1 MSRYCGRNNHPAP
14 PCPNLLDTNIAIHAR
29 DGTDAVLDKLAE
41 HGGEVLLSAL
51 SLAELQRGIYRDSS
65 FTAVRQARLEVLLRG
80 LPVLPFDAAAAVVY
94 GRIIAQC
101 GWARG
106 RDYDRMIAAH
116 AISSGCVLVTNN
128 EADFRDIPGLTM
140 ANWVV

>member
-1 MSRYCGRNNHPAP
+1 MPY
-14 PCPNLLDTNIAIHAR
+14 LIDTNIAMHAR
-29 DGTDAVLDKLAE
+29 DGTDAVLNKLDE
-41 HGGEVLLSAL
+41 HGNDVLLSAL
-51 SLAELQRGIYRDSS
+51 SLAELQRGVYKDSK
-65 FTAVRQARLEVLLRG
+65 FTAIRLARLDVLLRG
-80 LPVLPFDAAAAVVY
+80 LPVLPFDAAAAFAY

-128 EADFRDIPGLTM
+128 AADFRDIPGLPIE
-140 ANWVV
+140 NWVI

>member
-1 MSRYCGRNNHPAP
+1 MPY
-14 PCPNLLDTNIAIHAR
+14 LIDTNIAIHGR
-29 DGTDAVLDKLAE
+29 DGTEAVLEKLTE
-41 HGGEVLLSAL
+41 HDGEVVLSAL
-51 SLAELQRGIYRDSS
+51 SLAELQRGIYRDSK
-65 FTAVRQARLEVLLRG
+65 FTAVRQARLQVLLRG
-80 LPVLPFDAAAAVVY
+80 LPVLPFDASAAIAY

-128 EADFRDIPGLTM
+128 KADFRDIPGLSIE
-140 ANWVV
+140 NWVT